1 MSPYTENKE
10 NHPVSRSFIC
20 NILYFSPAIISIFII
35 IILEM
40 KHHKLYD
47 FLPSGNGYKIRLLL
61 TQMGMP
67 FERIDVN
74 ILKGETRTPEFL
86 SKNPNG
92 KIPVLEVNTGQYL
105 AESNAILVYLSEGTE
120 FLPYDRFLRA
130 KVLQWLFFEQ
140 YSHEPFIATSRFW
153 ISILGKAE
161 EYRTAIEQKREPGY
175 AALKVM
181 EHHLM
186 THEFFVSERYT
197 IADIALFA
205 YTHVADEGGFDLTKF
220 PAIQAWIERVKSQPR
235 YIKITQDKNF
245 AE

>member
-1 MSPYTENKE
+1 MET
-10 NHPVSRSFIC
+10 
-20 NILYFSPAIISIFII
+20 L
-35 IILEM
+35 
-40 KHHKLYD
+40 KLYD

-67 FERIDVN
+67 FERIEIN

-92 KIPVLEVNTGQYL
+92 KIPVLEIEPGKYL

-130 KVLQWLFFEQ
+130 QVLQWLFFEQ
-140 YSHEPFIATSRFW
+140 YSHEPYIATSRFW

-161 EYRTAIEQKREPGY
+161 EYRVAIEQKREPGY

-181 EHHLM
+181 ENHLSKH
-186 THEFFVSERYT
+186 TFFVGERYT

-220 PAIQAWIERVKSQPR
+220 PAIQAWIERVKAQPS
-235 YIKITQDKNF
+235 YISITQEKFMNYCYNLG
-245 AE
+245 